1 MDPLDLLERAFS
13 VGKWI
18 YDQFNMMEDNKSE
31 AQLLAGRILRLSG
44 VANFLK
50 TQVNQKSGS
59 PSSPLS
65 PAVRVCLEHVEAFFA
80 ELEAM
85 LRAHNGAA
93 YSGGFLGKVKSAV
106 AKTKQFFGAEN
117 WKEQLIA
124 ANSKVTEVLGDLDV
138 AIDAQ
143 GLVINI
149 ETAAVVQGIMSEVR
163 REHSDILEMKDMM
176 RHLLH
181 EKKKPGVAGP
191 RDIPCYKA
199 SDVTIIG
206 TELLGEGGNS
216 NVYLAKYPHGVNE
229 VVYKKRAYLRFVIAV
244 NFFSFCS
251 SSHTIPQ

>member
-1 MDPLDLLERAFS
+1 MDPLDLLEKAFS

-31 AQLLAGRILRLSG
+31 AQVLAGRILRLSG

-65 PAVRVCLEHVEAFFA
+65 PEVQACLKHVEAYFT
-80 ELEAM
+80 ELEDM

-117 WKEQLIA
+117 WKEQLSA
-124 ANSKVTEVLGDLDV
+124 ANSKVTEVLGDLETSI
-138 AIDAQ
+138 AAQ

-176 RHLLH
+176 RQLLH
-181 EKKKPGVAGP
+181 ETKSPAVAGP

-199 SDVTIIG
+199 SDITS

-216 NVYLAKYPHGVNE
+216 NVYRAKYPHGVKE
-229 VVYKKRAYLRFVIAV
+229 VVYKKRAFLRFVIAV
-244 NFFSFCS
+244 KFFLFCS
-251 SSHTIPQ
+251 SSHSIPQ